1 MQFVQGYIPVTT
13 REHVSVSQAMLTTAQ
28 QGAAVPVCILCLD
41 EPFSHTW
48 VTPDLAHSFMS
59 PITNAY
65 RPCPHR
71 NICAYS
77 TYIIDNECH
86 VTLHLFHSCNQ
97 FSYLPVYAVF
107 VLSFS
112 LYFIVLCMLYS
123 YCLSACTLSSSVCCT
138 RIVFQSVLY
147 RPLYAVFVL
156 SFSLYFI
163 VRVSQCRRRRCVRV

>member
-1 MQFVQGYIPVTT
+1 MQFVKGYIPVTT

-77 TYIIDNECH
+77 TYNIDNECH
-86 VTLHLFHSCNQ
+86 VTLHLFHLLQSIQLPTSVCCIRIVFQ
-97 FSYLPVYAVF
+97 PVLYRPVYAVF

-112 LYFIVLCMLYS
+112 LYFLVRCMLYS
-123 YCLSACTLSSSVCCT
+123 YCLSACTLSSSVCCI
-138 RIVFQSVLY
+138 RIVFQPVLY
-147 RPLYAVFVL
+147 RP
-156 SFSLYFI
+156 SFTM
-163 VRVSQCRRRRCVRV
+163 

>member
-28 QGAAVPVCILCLD
+28 QGAAVTVCTLCLD
-41 EPFSHTW
+41 EQFSHTW

-59 PITNAY
+59 PISNAY

-77 TYIIDNECH
+77 TYNIDNECH
-86 VTLHLFHSCNQ
+86 VTLHLFHLLQSIQLPTSVCCNR
-97 FSYLPVYAVF
+97 S
-107 VLSFS
+107 
-112 LYFIVLCMLYS
+112 
-123 YCLSACTLSSSVCCT
+123 LSACTLSSSVCCI